1 MIASPVAM
9 RPSLVWLLLLAL
21 IAFGAGIFGTF
32 FLDDYAIFSDP
43 VLTSR
48 SGWWEVWR
56 LEQTRPLTYFTFWL
70 NYQTSGKNPI
80 GYHALNIGLHLV
92 AVWLAFKV
100 LRRML
105 PERIAWIAVVIFAA
119 HPLQSEAVNYV
130 FARSNLLMSV
140 FSLLALNDW
149 LTDRRWRAVLWVG
162 IALLAKEEA
171 VGLPVFV
178 LLLEMSRS
186 RARSTWKP
194 IAVMFVIAVIIGA
207 RVLVATATTPG
218 SGAGVQAGFSA
229 SQYFWTQGLV
239 IWRYIAMAV
248 IPLWPYRIDSPI
260 VPGVYWWAWVALVAC
275 AVTAAMRFKELRA
288 GFWLVGALA
297 LLLPSSSIF
306 PAADLAADR
315 RMYLPMLPFAVA
327 IALCVPRIRYVVPAL
342 AILSMIRTYDWLD
355 AERFW
360 RKQAPGG
367 SIRTQVQ
374 LARLVDPKEALRILE
389 AAKARTPH
397 ESLIASE
404 LGRAY
409 LASGERENALAEF
422 GRALSLN
429 PESPQALSN
438 RGVALLMLKQ
448 TDAAR
453 ADFERALRIDPCA
466 FEARLNATRMG
477 LHLVEAPQCR
487 YSEDQRKAL
496 SGE

>member
-70 NYQTSGKNPI
+70 NYQISGKNPI

-100 LRRML
+100 LRRVL
-105 PERIAWIAVVIFAA
+105 PERITWIAVAIFAA

-140 FSLLALNDW
+140 FSFLALNDW
-149 LTDRRWRAVLWVG
+149 LKERKWRAVLWFG

-171 VGLPVFV
+171 VTLPIFV
-178 LLLEMSRS
+178 LLIEMSQS

-194 IAVMFVIAVIIGA
+194 IAVMFVIAAIVGV
-207 RVLVATATTPG
+207 RVLVATSTTPG
-218 SGAGVQAGFSA
+218 SGAGAQAGLSA

-239 IWRYIAMAV
+239 IWRYVAMAV
-248 IPLWPYRIDSPI
+248 IPFWPYRIDSPI
-260 VPGVYWWAWVALVAC
+260 APGVYWWAWVALVAC
-275 AVTAAMRFKELRA
+275 VAMAAMRFKEFRA
-288 GFWLVGALA
+288 GFWLLGTLV

-315 RMYLPMLPFAVA
+315 RMYLPMLPLSVA

-360 RKQAPGG
+360 RKQALGG
-367 SIRTQVQ
+367 SVRTQVQ
-374 LARLVDPKEALRILE
+374 LARVVDPREALRMLE
-389 AAKARTPH
+389 AAKTRAPH
-397 ESLIASE
+397 EGLLASE
-404 LGRAY
+404 LGRVY
-409 LASGERENALAEF
+409 LVNGEREKALAEF
-422 GRALSLN
+422 GRALSLS

-466 FEARLNATRMG
+466 FEARLNVIRMG
-477 LHLVEAPQCR
+477 LNPVEAPQCR